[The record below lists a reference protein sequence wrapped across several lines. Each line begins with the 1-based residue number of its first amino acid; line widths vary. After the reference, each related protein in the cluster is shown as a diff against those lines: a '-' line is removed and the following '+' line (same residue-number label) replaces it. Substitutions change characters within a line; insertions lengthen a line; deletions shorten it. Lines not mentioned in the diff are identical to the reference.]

1 MGKNKNKRRQV
12 VQEKPQAVL
21 PKAVQSAAAKHVV
34 AFPLP
39 FPPSLP
45 YPKKAFLRDEAPYT
59 ESFQHAIETS
69 YEGFVVDAP
78 NVMEEH
84 HKAVDDA
91 LATMEA
97 AGFFRVD
104 VTQPFGLGTKCAKTY
119 VTRCLVGEPGTTYK
133 YLGLRMFSHSW
144 QKPIGTASSS
154 SSSQTTRVKHALE
167 TIGNL
172 NTALTLRTQ
181 KHLSDLDMKRRARGS
196 ELTRGRAGFDVAL
209 INRMESPVG
218 LKDEPSMGQG
228 KCSVSWHADSSL
240 EHFSNI
246 AVYHLLDK
254 EPNTDGK
261 WSVGLRVAHNSEG
274 PQASRRGT
282 DISVVSDTPPLA
294 VSLPSG
300 CTYYMLDDFNHHHQ
314 HAVIAEGKIPGRRFS
329 STHRLLRDSHN
340 VSHIIARCRSVC
352 THFHKR
358 GPKVWRSEQ
367 LLLTE
372 MESEWLRQF
381 FIQGKAHHD
390 ILWTNN
396 WDRPI
401 EELLKFWSQLEERT
415 KQTIDWLQ
423 FGAEGQCGLDQPSS
437 HGPAPPR
444 SERKLREKRKKAR
457 EGIHDLITR
466 GESSTNS
473 VSPRKDLYEPM
484 AELLEERATMRE
496 LWLARQDDGV
506 FHELSRDNRPM
517 PLPVDF
523 LQDGTREIVG
533 RGQSPMPGSPKE
545 LRELAANLRKWGVA
559 YESGD
564 MRDLPASSSTPT
576 SIETPVQVQ
585 LQSDDHCKPPD
596 WNGWKTHAFGL
607 EMQDPWARHV
617 LSGAKSIETRSYDLP
632 PALIGKKI
640 AILQSRQGRDG
651 VSAVNDTL
659 DLSSGTVELV
669 GWCIFDRVCP
679 YRDQAAFN
687 ADEARHMVKRDSEY
701 SWKAG
706 STEVIYG
713 WMVSKYGSYNT
724 TTRFTTGTAIRRM
737 RSLFELQVG
746 TDRSKRKTLSITQ
759 APGRR
764 NRSKRRKK

>member
-1 MGKNKNKRRQV
+1 MGKNKNKRRQLE
-12 VQEKPQAVL
+12 EKPPTLA
-21 PKAVQSAAAKHVV
+21 PKAVPVQAASAKHVV
-34 AFPLP
+34 TFPLP
-39 FPPSLP
+39 FPSSLP
-45 YPKKAFLRDEAPYT
+45 YPKKAFLRDEAPYR
-59 ESFQHAIETS
+59 ESFQRAIDTS

-78 NVMEEH
+78 DVMREH
-84 HKAVDDA
+84 HNAVEDA
-91 LATMEA
+91 LANLEA

-144 QKPIGTASSS
+144 RPTTGTTSS
-154 SSSQTTRVKHALE
+154 SSSQTNRVTDALE
-167 TIGNL
+167 TIGTL
-172 NTALTLRTQ
+172 NAALTLRTQ

-209 INRMESPVG
+209 INRMESSVG

-246 AVYHLLDK
+246 AVYHIVDK
-254 EPNTDGK
+254 EPDIHGK

-282 DISVVSDTPPLA
+282 DISVVSETPPLA
-294 VSLPSG
+294 ASLPSG
-300 CTYYMLDDFNHHHQ
+300 STYYMLDDFNHHHQ

-423 FGAEGQCGLDQPSS
+423 LGAEGRCGLDQPSC
-437 HGPAPPR
+437 GPPPPR
-444 SERKLREKRKKAR
+444 TERKLREKRKKAR
-457 EGIHDLITR
+457 EGIHDLVTR
-466 GESSTNS
+466 GESSTS
-473 VSPRKDLYEPM
+473 SASPRKDLYEPM

-496 LWLARQDDGV
+496 LWLARQEDGV

-523 LQDGTREIVG
+523 LQDGTKDTAG

-545 LRELAANLRKWGVA
+545 LRELAVKLRKWGVA

-564 MRDLPASSSTPT
+564 TGDLPTSSSTPS
-576 SIETPVQVQ
+576 SIERPVQVQ
-585 LQSDDHCKPPD
+585 LQSDDHCKSPD
-596 WNGWKTHAFGL
+596 WSGWKVHAFGL

-617 LSGAKSIETRSYDLP
+617 LTGAKSIETRSYDLP

-640 AILQSRQGRDG
+640 AILQSRQGRAG
-651 VSAVNDTL
+651 ISAVSDTL
-659 DLSSGTVELV
+659 DLNSGTVELV
-669 GWCIFDRVCP
+669 GWCIFDRVCA
-679 YRDQAAFN
+679 YRDQAAFKV
-687 ADEARHMVKRDSEY
+687 DEARHMVRSDSEY
-701 SWKAG
+701 GWKAG

-713 WMVSKYGSYNT
+713 WMISEYGSYAT
-724 TTRFTTGTAIRRM
+724 KEHTRGTAIRRM

-746 TDRSKRKTLSITQ
+746 TDESKRKAESTSP

-764 NRSKRRKK
+764 SRSKRRKK